1 MSKRDKT
8 PAAEFVSVTTVDE
21 LKPGE
26 RMVVELGR
34 HWVAIFNVDGTY
46 YAIDDVCTHDD
57 GPLADG
63 ELRGCVIECPRH
75 GATFDIRTGKVLTP
89 PALMDVQSYDV
100 QIQGVAIQV
109 KARSG

>member
-1 MSKRDKT
+1 MSKGI
-8 PAAEFVSVTTVDE
+8 PAEFVDVATIDE

-34 HWVAIFNVDGTY
+34 HWVAIFNVDGNY

-57 GPLADG
+57 GPLAEG
-63 ELRGCVIECPRH
+63 ELQGCIIACPRH

-89 PALMDVQSYDV
+89 PALTDVQSYDV
-100 QIQGVAIQV
+100 QIQGENIQI
-109 KARSG
+109 KPR